1 MAKDAAS
8 RWRYHSGM
16 KSNESTIA
24 RGRSVA
30 IEIFSSTATE
40 ELERILDL
48 GLSEGSFRVSV
59 ERSATV
65 PVRGRFLPRCEQAA
79 VQPGLSGLKPK
90 IFLSNELSE
99 VEVSTAIAQSLFEMA
114 RSIYLG
120 LVSGADQ
127 SDLDVWLSAGL
138 PAAVQLVPPRFIEA
152 YGDDRTML
160 RIDTADVP
168 AALGSFTALRR
179 LVLLDG

>member
-1 MAKDAAS
+1 MRPKLFLN
-8 RWRYHSGM
+8 R
-16 KSNESTIA
+16 ELP
-24 RGRSVA
+24 
-30 IEIFSSTATE
+30 ELELSTA
-40 ELERILDL
+40 
-48 GLSEGSFRVSV
+48 V
-59 ERSATV
+59 
-65 PVRGRFLPRCEQAA
+65 
-79 VQPGLSGLKPK
+79 
-90 IFLSNELSE
+90 
-99 VEVSTAIAQSLFEMA
+99 AQGLFEMA

-120 LVSGADQ
+120 LVNGADP

-152 YGDDRTML
+152 YGNDRTML

>member
-1 MAKDAAS
+1 
-8 RWRYHSGM
+8 M

-30 IEIFSSTATE
+30 IKILSSTAPE
-40 ELERILDL
+40 ELERILEL
-48 GLSEGSFRVSV
+48 GLSEGSFRVSI

-79 VQPGLSGLKPK
+79 VQPGLSGLRPK
-90 IFLSNELSE
+90 LFLSSALSE
-99 VEVSTAIAQSLFEMA
+99 IEAATAVAQGLFEMA

-120 LVSGADQ
+120 LVDGADS

-138 PAAVQLVPPRFIEA
+138 PAAVQLVPPCFIEA
-152 YGDDRTML
+152 YGNDRTML
-160 RIDTADVP
+160 RIDTADAP
-168 AALGSFTALRR
+168 AALCSFTALRR